1 MMNLIWLGLG
11 ILTIVAAAL
20 LAQLA
25 KRYRLNWIAWGG
37 LGLGVGLILFCV
49 AWSVASILEGVPRA
63 ASMGVVFFAFPG
75 IVLITLTMKYV
86 DAKLGKITAPAGALA
101 AAAAMAAKTKE
112 DSWPN
117 FEMPHVDLPNIPIPV
132 AEKLSKINSVI
143 NKSLRYVAWATLIA
157 AFIFGLARSE
167 KDYETMVKKEF
178 PYEKLTKV
186 NDDPVVF
193 EEGEK
198 KGATGNYIVIAKGQ
212 GYGGPF
218 VLGVRIKE
226 DAKIHEVIP
235 LDHKETPGFV
245 VKIEDANYRD
255 QYEGKHVADDFIVDV
270 DIDSVSG
277 ATITT
282 MAATEAVRQAA
293 HIAATQHF
301 KLEPKWKSRPW
312 NFGLDELLV
321 LALFVLAFIPAV
333 YAKKPWSYIYMGAT
347 VIIIGFYLNASISIA
362 SFGGL
367 LMGFIPTVKG
377 HIIWWILVVG
387 TFLAVII
394 KGKNVWCFRICPF
407 YGIQYLLGKIGG
419 GKLKPSKAILKR
431 IKFVTNFLLWLS
443 LMIIFL
449 SANPALG
456 AFEPFAMMFSLTG
469 VGIQWFILP
478 LALIGSFFM
487 SAFWCRFFCPCGHFI
502 TQLNQLRK
510 KVLPMYERYQVREKV
525 LAFIKR
531 RRYSVK

>member
-1 MMNLIWLGLG
+1 
-11 ILTIVAAAL
+11 
-20 LAQLA
+20 
-25 KRYRLNWIAWGG
+25 
-37 LGLGVGLILFCV
+37 
-49 AWSVASILEGVPRA
+49 
-63 ASMGVVFFAFPG
+63 
-75 IVLITLTMKYV
+75 
-86 DAKLGKITAPAGALA
+86 
-101 AAAAMAAKTKE
+101 
-112 DSWPN
+112 
-117 FEMPHVDLPNIPIPV
+117 MPHVDLPHIPIPV
-132 AEKLSKINSVI
+132 AEKLSKINGVI
-143 NKSLRYVAWATLIA
+143 GKSTRYVAWATLIA
-157 AFIFGLARSE
+157 AFIFGLATTE
-167 KDYETMVKKEF
+167 KDYETMIKQQF
-178 PYEKLTKV
+178 PYEKLIKV

-193 EEGEK
+193 EVGEK
-198 KGATGNYIVIAKGQ
+198 KGTTGNYIVIAKGQ

-218 VLGVRIKE
+218 VLGVRIME

-245 VKIEDANYRD
+245 VKIEDANYRN
-255 QYEGKHVADDFIVDV
+255 QFEGKHVADDFIVDV

-301 KLEPKWKSRPW
+301 NLEPKWKKRPW

-321 LALFVLAFIPAV
+321 LTLFALAFFPAV
-333 YAKKPWSYIYMGAT
+333 YAKKPWSYVYMGAT
-347 VIIIGFYLNASISIA
+347 IVIIGFYLNACISIA

-367 LMGFIPTVKG
+367 LMGFIPTFTT
-377 HIIWWILVVG
+377 HIIWWVLVVG
-387 TFLAVII
+387 TVVVALY

-407 YGIQYLLGKIGG
+407 YGIQYILGKIGG
-419 GKLKPSKAILKR
+419 GKVKPSKAILKR

-443 LMIIFL
+443 LLITFL

-456 AFEPFAMMFSLTG
+456 SFEPFAMMFSLTG

-502 TQLNQLRK
+502 TKLTQLRK
-510 KVLPMYERYQVREKV
+510 KALPWLKDEQVRQKV
-525 LAFIKR
+525 LDLMDRK
-531 RRYSVK
+531 RYSVK

>member
-1 MMNLIWLGLG
+1 
-11 ILTIVAAAL
+11 
-20 LAQLA
+20 
-25 KRYRLNWIAWGG
+25 
-37 LGLGVGLILFCV
+37 
-49 AWSVASILEGVPRA
+49 
-63 ASMGVVFFAFPG
+63 
-75 IVLITLTMKYV
+75 
-86 DAKLGKITAPAGALA
+86 
-101 AAAAMAAKTKE
+101 
-112 DSWPN
+112 
-117 FEMPHVDLPNIPIPV
+117 
-132 AEKLSKINSVI
+132 
-143 NKSLRYVAWATLIA
+143 
-157 AFIFGLARSE
+157 
-167 KDYETMVKKEF
+167 
-178 PYEKLTKV
+178 
-186 NDDPVVF
+186 
-193 EEGEK
+193 
-198 KGATGNYIVIAKGQ
+198 
-212 GYGGPF
+212 
-218 VLGVRIKE
+218 
-226 DAKIHEVIP
+226 
-235 LDHKETPGFV
+235 
-245 VKIEDANYRD
+245 
-255 QYEGKHVADDFIVDV
+255 
-270 DIDSVSG
+270 
-277 ATITT
+277 
-282 MAATEAVRQAA
+282 
-293 HIAATQHF
+293 
-301 KLEPKWKSRPW
+301 
-312 NFGLDELLV
+312 
-321 LALFVLAFIPAV
+321 
-333 YAKKPWSYIYMGAT
+333 MGAT
-347 VIIIGFYLNASISIA
+347 VVIIGFYLNASISIA

-502 TQLNQLRK
+502 TQLTQLRK

>member
-20 LAQLA
+20 LVKLS

-37 LGLGVGLILFCV
+37 LVIGIGLLLFCV
-49 AWSVASILEGVPRA
+49 AWGAGSVLEGVPRA
-63 ASMGVVFFAFPG
+63 AAMGVVFFAFPG

-86 DAKLGKITAPAGALA
+86 DAKLGKIDVPAGAA
-101 AAAAMAAKTKE
+101 AIKTRE
-112 DSWPN
+112 DAWPH
-117 FEMPHVDLPNIPIPV
+117 FEMPHVDLPHIPIPV
-132 AEKLSKINSVI
+132 AEKLSKLNTVI
-143 NKSLRYVAWATLIA
+143 NKSLRYVAYAALIA
-157 AFIFGLARSE
+157 AFIIGLATSE
-167 KDYETMVKKEF
+167 KDYETMVKRQF
-178 PYEKLTKV
+178 PDEKLTKV

-193 EEGEK
+193 EMGDK
-198 KGATGNYIVIAKGQ
+198 KGATGNYIVIARGQ

-226 DAKIHEVIP
+226 DAKVHEVIP

-245 VKIEDANYRD
+245 VKIEDANYRK
-255 QYEGKHVADDFIVDV
+255 QFIGKHVADDFIVGA
-270 DIDSVSG
+270 DIDTVSG
-277 ATITT
+277 ATVTT

-301 KLEPKWKSRPW
+301 KLEPKWKKRHW
-312 NFGLDELLV
+312 NFGLDEILII
-321 LALFVLAFIPAV
+321 ALFVLAFFPAV
-333 YAKKPWSYIYMGAT
+333 YAKKPWSYVYLAAKIAI
-347 VIIIGFYLNASISIA
+347 VGFYLNASISIA

-367 LMGFIPTVKG
+367 LLGFIPSLKT
-377 HIIWWILVVG
+377 HIIWWVLVVG
-387 TFLAVII
+387 TVAVAVI

-407 YGIQYLLGKIGG
+407 YGIQYIMGKIGG
-419 GKLKPSKAILKR
+419 GKIKPSKAILKR
-431 IKFVTNFLLWLS
+431 VKFVTNSLLWLS

-449 SANPALG
+449 SSNPALG

-469 VGIQWFILP
+469 MGIQWFILP

-502 TQLNQLRK
+502 TRLTQLRK
-510 KVLPMYERYQVREKV
+510 KLQRLLQNEQLRGKARA
-525 LAFIKR
+525 LFGH
-531 RRYSVK
+531 RRYSVR